1 MVGVLPDAEVPVLL
15 NDVYRRAD
23 IVKPRNLV
31 GLAKDLPATEMESLL
46 LASISVTEDAI
57 RTLAQ
62 QRGVAVKDYLASRKV
77 GAERLF
83 LGAPKTMLPDTADA
97 PWKPHA
103 ELSVTSR

>member
-1 MVGVLPDAEVPVLL
+1 M
-15 NDVYRRAD
+15 
-23 IVKPRNLV
+23 
-31 GLAKDLPATEMESLL
+31 
-46 LASISVTEDAI
+46 

-83 LGAPKTMLPDTADA
+83 LGAPKTGLPEATGA